1 MGEERRRDGL
11 RGRRA
16 RGERPPAAPPVPLA
30 PVDLLA
36 GLGPDVEL
44 HADDLPPG
52 LEPGTVPNGP
62 IPASMT
68 VAEAGRLV
76 RSGEG
81 TIRRLIR
88 SAAIRPDPAAA
99 DGDPPALEP
108 DRAGVLP
115 RTPDKPGE

>member
-1 MGEERRRDGL
+1 MAEERRRDGS
-11 RGRRA
+11 RGRRRA
-16 RGERPPAAPPVPLA
+16 PAAPPVPLA

-36 GLGPDVEL
+36 GLAPDVEL

-52 LEPGTVPNGP
+52 LESGSVANGP
-62 IPASMT
+62 IPATMT

-76 RSGEG
+76 RSGDG

-88 SAAIRPDPAAA
+88 SAAIRPASPAA
-99 DGDPPALEP
+99 DGEPPALEP

>member
-1 MGEERRRDGL
+1 MAEERRRDGS
-11 RGRRA
+11 RGRRRA
-16 RGERPPAAPPVPLA
+16 AAAPPLPLA

-36 GLGPDVEL
+36 GLAPDVEL

-52 LEPGTVPNGP
+52 LESASVANGP
-62 IPASMT
+62 IPATMT

-76 RSGEG
+76 RSGDG

-88 SAAIRPDPAAA
+88 SAAIRPA
-99 DGDPPALEP
+99 DGEPPALEP